1 METEIN
7 WLAVLFATIAGMI
20 CAGFWYTKTLFGP
33 TWRQLTG
40 ISEADSQKSGNT
52 PMIIVLFANII
63 TSIVLVV
70 VINVCRVVFANTT
83 IWLALLIGFMLWL
96 AFSATTLI
104 THNAFEQKPIKLTLI
119 NVGYQLILFI
129 SMSLVIGLFN

>member
-40 ISEADSQKSGNT
+40 ISEADSQKSGST

-63 TSIVLVV
+63 TSIVLVA
-70 VINVCRVVFANTT
+70 VINVCRVVSRTQ
-83 IWLALLIGFMLWL
+83 LLG
-96 AFSATTLI
+96 S
-104 THNAFEQKPIKLTLI
+104 
-119 NVGYQLILFI
+119 LF
-129 SMSLVIGLFN
+129 

>member
-40 ISEADSQKSGNT
+40 ISEADSQKSGST

>member
-33 TWRQLTG
+33 TWRQMTG

-52 PMIIVLFANII
+52 PMIIVLFVNII

-70 VINVCRVVFANTT
+70 VINVCRVVFVNKT
-83 IWLALLIGFMLWL
+83 IWLAVLIGFLLWL

-104 THNAFEQKPIKLTLI
+104 THNAFEQKPTKLTLI

>member
-40 ISEADSQKSGNT
+40 ISEADSQKSGST

-70 VINVCRVVFANTT
+70 VINVCRVVFENTT